1 MTDTSKKATDAICH
15 KIIRHVADGMRWGSD
30 GDLAGVIDT
39 IRALSAER
47 DALLGD
53 NRILRTEKHAD
64 AEAIATRRDIN
75 AENDRLTRRGMK
87 KFTTIKGGKP
97 AIAHAADMCEAVKS
111 AVYDFADKVPLATA
125 IGVLAIAQRE
135 ILDEQE

>member
-1 MTDTSKKATDAICH
+1 MTDTSKEATDAICH
-15 KIIRHVADGMRWGSD
+15 KIIRHVVDGTRWGSD

-64 AEAIATRRDIN
+64 AEAIATLRDVN
-75 AENDRLTRRGMK
+75 AEN
-87 KFTTIKGGKP
+87 
-97 AIAHAADMCEAVKS
+97 
-111 AVYDFADKVPLATA
+111 VYEFADKVPLATA

>member
-1 MTDTSKKATDAICH
+1 MTDTSIIGAQLYYVERDNLRYITAHAPTDN
-15 KIIRHVADGMRWGSD
+15 GG
-30 GDLAGVIDT
+30 GT
-39 IRALSAER
+39 ILETWVPVAER
-47 DALLGD
+47 DALRGD

-111 AVYDFADKVPLATA
+111 AVYDFADTVPLATA